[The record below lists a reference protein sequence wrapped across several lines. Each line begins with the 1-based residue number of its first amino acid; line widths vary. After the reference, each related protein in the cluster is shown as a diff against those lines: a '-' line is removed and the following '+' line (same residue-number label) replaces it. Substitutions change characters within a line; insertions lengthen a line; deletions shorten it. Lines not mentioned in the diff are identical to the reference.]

1 MLNNNYFGAMM
12 VRMGDADGFIAGVSQ
27 HYPETIRPALQ
38 IIRTRPGVD
47 RVCGLYVIATSK
59 DVYFFADTTVNIEP
73 TAEHLAE
80 IAILS
85 AEVARWFNI
94 EPRVAM
100 LSFSNFGST
109 RHPLAEKVRRATALV
124 KQRAQHLVVDGEMMA
139 DTAVVPELATADYP
153 FSRVKGDANVLIFPS
168 LEAGNIAYKL
178 MMRWGDA
185 EALGPIL
192 MGMAKPVHVLARG
205 CSVEEIV
212 NMAAIAVVH
221 AQEGTLGAQQ
231 VSARGTKSTPAHAD
245 AA

>member
-1 MLNNNYFGAMM
+1 M
-12 VRMGDADGFIAGVSQ
+12 
-27 HYPETIRPALQ
+27 
-38 IIRTRPGVD
+38 
-47 RVCGLYVIATSK
+47 ATHK
-59 DVYFFADTTVNIEP
+59 NVYFFADTTVNIES

-80 IAILS
+80 TAILS
-85 AEVARWFNI
+85 AEVARWFNV

-109 RHPLAEKVRRATALV
+109 RHPLADKVRRATALV
-124 KQRAQHLVVDGEMMA
+124 KLKAEGLIVDGEMMA
-139 DTAVVPELATADYP
+139 DTAIVPELVAEDYP

-178 MMRWGDA
+178 MMRMGGA

-205 CSVEEIV
+205 CGVEEIV

-221 AQEGTLGAQQ
+221 AQVGRAGNLKDSGQWLT
-231 VSARGTKSTPAHAD
+231 VSG
-245 AA
+245 